1 MTGRPAW
8 GRPAWVWRF
17 AAALAVCGFTLVAV
31 PLGARADLEL
41 RGPLGLLGQEP
52 SYIDLA
58 SGAFDLI
65 GGDPGHEHSVPMLRG
80 EFRFGEKLWYLGP
93 AAGVLVND
101 QGGTMLYGG
110 VYADALFGNIVVTPL
125 LGLGAYWKEASEN
138 LGGVFEF
145 RLSLEAAYEFGGG
158 SRLGLQVAHISN
170 GGIHRYN
177 PSDNELLLT
186 YAVPL
191 PSIP

>member
-1 MTGRPAW
+1 MT

-17 AAALAVCGFTLVAV
+17 AAALAVCGLALVAI

-80 EFRFGEKLWYLGP
+80 EFRFGEKLWYLCP

-110 VYADALFGNIVVTPL
+110 VYADAMFGNIVVTPL